1 MYYDFLKINNEYI
14 EPYLNYTNRNTNKNI
29 ACINASEHNNNDK
42 TPSMAYYNNANE
54 DKKNTCYCFSCNKH
68 FDIYDLIKAD
78 EPHIETNTQCID
90 YLQDLFN
97 IDNLDSFSTT
107 IKPTPI
113 IETPIKE
120 PKQYNFNNAIK
131 KAHEDNSSKEITIKL
146 LEKQR
151 GLSQDIINK
160 YQIIIAKSFID
171 ILEDNK
177 TLIPNNKMYA
187 KQYRIILPYF
197 DNENNIIYFTGELL
211 NRSEPIGKKY
221 RVKLENGN
229 YKELNKYKKLSG
241 DIETPI
247 FNERYLN
254 QEESKIIFITE
265 GIYDALSI
273 EDVGDN
279 KAIAITGTML
289 TRLKKLISENI
300 TNNVCYVLMFDN
312 DDTGQKASKEIEQFI
327 KDLDILCFNG
337 VEYLEEY
344 KELRD
349 YKDSNEMLLQD
360 RKTFKKYIEK
370 LTTKGNILIKN
381 NLNANM
387 EKYETYK
394 TSNLLQTFI
403 TRTKRDTFKPI
414 STGINSLD
422 ILTGGGLTRQSLC
435 VVGGRSS
442 TGKTTYIMQIIDNM
456 IKSNKCIYFSLEMS
470 TDQIIS
476 KLISKRGYQDKNYK
490 LTSEEILKGY
500 EYTETKEEQI
510 NEIIRDLE
518 IDSNNL
524 MIINPQKPTIEN
536 IMMTINDYVK
546 DTGEKPLIVIDY
558 LQLIQSEKVEDKAE
572 TIKRANKLL
581 KQYAIDND
589 TIVFIITALSRGDKT
604 DKRVNISSGR
614 DTSDIEYSS
623 DYFIGLNFTSWELG
637 KTDTTEEEEKAKQ
650 PRQMTIKLLKNR
662 LGNTGQANYNYYS
675 AYNYFEEIDQTRQ
688 FEVIKR
694 GKTF

>member
-1 MYYDFLKINNEYI
+1 MIYDFLETNNYFI
-14 EPYLNYTNRNTNKNI
+14 EKYLNYTNRNKNKNI
-29 ACINASEHNNNDK
+29 TCINANEHNNNDK
-42 TPSMAYYNNANE
+42 TPSMTFYDNSNNNG
-54 DKKNTCYCFSCNKH
+54 KNTCYCFSCNKH
-68 FDIYDLIKAD
+68 FDLYDLIKAD
-78 EPHIETNTQCID
+78 NPHIETNTQCIY
-90 YLQDLFN
+90 YLQDIFN
-97 IDNLDSFSTT
+97 IDDIDSF
-107 IKPTPI
+107 KPTINSTQI
-113 IETPIKE
+113 IQTPIKE
-120 PKQYNFNNAIK
+120 YKQYNFNNAIK
-131 KAHEDNSSKEITIKL
+131 KANEDNFSKEITIKL

-197 DNENNIIYFTGELL
+197 DDENNITYFTGELL

-221 RVKLENGN
+221 KVKLENGN

-247 FNERYLN
+247 FNERYIK
-254 QEESKIIFITE
+254 QEESKTIFITE

-273 EDVGDN
+273 EDIGEY
-279 KAIAITGTML
+279 KAIATTGTAL

-300 TNNVCYVLMFDN
+300 TKDICYILMFDN
-312 DDTGQKASKEIEQFI
+312 DEIGQKTSKELEQYI
-327 KDLDILCFNG
+327 NNLDILCFNG
-337 VEYLEEY
+337 VEYLKDY
-344 KELRD
+344 KELRE

-360 RKTFKKYIEK
+360 RKTFKKYIEN
-370 LTTKGNILIKN
+370 LTTKGNILQKN
-381 NLNANM
+381 KLNANM

-403 TRTKRDTFKPI
+403 DRTKKDTFKPI
-414 STGINSLD
+414 STGIKNLD
-422 ILTGGGLTRQSLC
+422 LLTGGGLTRQSLC

-456 IKSNKCIYFSLEMS
+456 IKNNKCIYFSLEMS

-476 KLISKRGYQDKNYK
+476 KLISKRGYQYKNYK

-524 MIINPQKPTIEN
+524 MIINPPKPTIEN

-546 DTGEKPLIVIDY
+546 NTGEKPLIVIDY
-558 LQLIQSEKVEDKAE
+558 LQLIQSEKIEDKAE

-589 TIVFIITALSRGDKT
+589 TIVFIITALNRGDKT
-604 DKRVNISSGR
+604 DKKVNISSGR

-637 KTDTTEEEEKAKQ
+637 KTDTTEEEEKVKQ

-675 AYNYFEEIDQTRQ
+675 AYNYFEEIDETRQ
-688 FEVIKR
+688 LDNKKR
-694 GKTF
+694 GRTF